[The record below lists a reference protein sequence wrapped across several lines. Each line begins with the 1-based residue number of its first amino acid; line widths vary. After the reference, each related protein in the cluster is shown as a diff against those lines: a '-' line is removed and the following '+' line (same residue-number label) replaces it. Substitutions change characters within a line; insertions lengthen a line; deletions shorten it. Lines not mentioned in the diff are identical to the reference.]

1 MLTQKK
7 YCNFNLFLTSFAI
20 ALVVITPVLI
30 ANNGNLYLVGD
41 YMSQQIPFIKEMK
54 RMFLSGAPFWSCN
67 SFLGSNFLG
76 TYSFYNFYSPFYI
89 PLYFLP
95 ETALGVGLSAM
106 FVLKHIVA
114 ALSAHIFLK
123 RYVKVPHLSFIGAL
137 LYAFSG
143 FVMDSVYF
151 FHFLDVIA
159 VFPLILYFTDEVLED
174 KKKPLL
180 SLVAFLNCIINYY
193 FFVATSVFFL
203 IYLFF
208 KCKFSNK
215 EYSFKDALR
224 CILFYSLGGFMS
236 MFVILPTALSLS
248 ETNKATGSFFMIFL
262 RGLGNIL
269 QLLKI
274 LKGIVLPSEGILGS
288 ATGFTYST
296 YNSNV
301 AFLPFFGALFLFISL
316 GRKEQV
322 WYYKLF
328 KLIFILSI
336 VPFGNGV
343 FNLFTNVS
351 YTRWWYAFTLIGVL
365 VSLKVIET
373 KFTEHEVKKS
383 ARKIITISA
392 LVTGLPL
399 LAKLICAYI
408 YPNVLTLFP
417 KSFLPS
423 INGSGVV
430 TQFEA
435 DDIRYLFVFVFLVLI
450 SYLPLY
456 LFVKRG
462 WIYNSKLLVPAVVL
476 IITISYTTYL
486 TNECNLLA
494 DNEPY
499 RGNDAE
505 YSQEVSYS
513 YRTDFGNAF
522 INYPANAN
530 YPATVNSPGIGAFS
544 SFKSH
549 KTAEFCKLVGY
560 DNVLHLS
567 AKKHFDTS
575 AINSILSVK
584 YTVDK
589 NGNKKEAEYYT
600 PFGFSYDYYV
610 VCDDYKYT
618 TNKEENNKRIETMT
632 KAVFVDFETA
642 EKISDVLTPLPST
655 EFDWKSEIKR
665 DGCESFEMNSKG
677 FRAVSKNEKG
687 TLLFFSIPNDNGW
700 IAKVNGEETEIL
712 TVNGGLM
719 GIIVPQGE
727 SEIEFSFVTPGLRL
741 GLIISSVVFTGLIV
755 YLIFDLGK
763 RAKQKEKPRG

>member
-7 YCNFNLFLTSFAI
+7 YSGLNLFLTSFVI
-20 ALVVITPVLI
+20 VLVVITPILI

-54 RMFLSGAPFWSCN
+54 RMFFSGAPFWSCN
-67 SFLGSNFLG
+67 SFLGANFLG
-76 TYSFYNFYSPFYI
+76 NYSFYNFYSPFYI

-95 ETALGVGLSAM
+95 ETALGMGLGVV
-106 FVLKHIVA
+106 FILKHIVA
-114 ALSAHIFLK
+114 ALSAHLFLK
-123 RYVKVPHLSFIGAL
+123 RYVQTPHLSFIGAL
-137 LYAFSG
+137 IYAFSG
-143 FVMDSVYF
+143 FVTDSVYF

-159 VFPLILYFTDEVLED
+159 VFPLILYFTDEVLEG

-208 KCKFSNK
+208 KFKFSNK

-224 CILFYSLGGFMS
+224 CILFYSIGGFMS
-236 MFVILPTALSLS
+236 MFALLPTALSLL
-248 ETNKATGSFFMIFL
+248 ETNKATGSFLMVFM
-262 RGLGNIL
+262 RGLGNIP
-269 QLLKI
+269 QLIKI

-316 GRKEQV
+316 SRKESV
-322 WYYKLF
+322 WYHKLF
-328 KLIFILSI
+328 KLLFILSV

-343 FNLFTNVS
+343 FSLFTNVS
-351 YTRWWYAFTLIGVL
+351 YTRWWYIFTLMGVL

-373 KFTEHEVKKS
+373 GFTVNEVKKS
-383 ARKIITISA
+383 ASKIIIISA
-392 LVTGLPL
+392 VVTGLPL
-399 LAKLICAYI
+399 LAKVICAYI
-408 YPNVLTLFP
+408 YPDVLTLFP
-417 KSFLPS
+417 PS
-423 INGSGVV
+423 VLQSVKGSGVA
-430 TQFEA
+430 TQFDA
-435 DDIRYLFVFVFLVLI
+435 DNVRYLLVFILLTLI

-456 LFVKRG
+456 LYIKKG
-462 WIYNSKLLVPAVVL
+462 WIYRAEKVVPAVVL
-476 IITISYTTYL
+476 IIMVSYTAYL
-486 TNECNLLA
+486 ANECNLLA
-494 DNEPY
+494 DNEAY

-549 KTAEFCKLVGY
+549 KTAEFCRLVGY

-589 NGNKKEAEYYT
+589 DGNKKPAEYYT

-610 VCDDYKYT
+610 VCDDYEYT
-618 TNKEENNKRIETMT
+618 TNKELNNKRIEIMT
-632 KAVFVDFETA
+632 KAVIADSKTA
-642 EKISDVLTPLPST
+642 EKISDILTPLPST
-655 EFDWKSEIKR
+655 EFDWKSEIKTR
-665 DGCESFEMNSKG
+665 GCEKFEMNSKG
-677 FRAVSKNEKG
+677 FTAVSNNEKA

-700 IAKVNGEETEIL
+700 SAKVNGEETEIL

-741 GLIISSVVFTGLIV
+741 GLAVSATAFLLLFV
-755 YLIFDLGK
+755 YSFFDL
-763 RAKQKEKPRG
+763 KQRQREK